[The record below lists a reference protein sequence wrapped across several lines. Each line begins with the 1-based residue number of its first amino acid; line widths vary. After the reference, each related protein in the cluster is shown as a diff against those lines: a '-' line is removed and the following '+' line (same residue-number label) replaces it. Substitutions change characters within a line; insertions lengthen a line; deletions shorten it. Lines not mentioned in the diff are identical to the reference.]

1 MTSMVINDTFPLNS
15 IWNFVKDMSDTIQ
28 RLFDVSYV
36 VSFETASNKSS
47 YYQHKRS
54 VYKCPVLMRNLF
66 F

>member
-15 IWNFVKDMSDTIQ
+15 ILNFVKDMSDTIQ

-47 YYQHKRS
+47 CY
-54 VYKCPVLMRNLF
+54 
-66 F
+66 